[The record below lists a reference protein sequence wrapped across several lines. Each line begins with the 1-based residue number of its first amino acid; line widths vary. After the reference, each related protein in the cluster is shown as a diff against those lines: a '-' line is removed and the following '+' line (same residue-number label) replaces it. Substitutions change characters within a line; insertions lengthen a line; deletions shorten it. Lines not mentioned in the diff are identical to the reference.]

1 MSDEQ
6 FTELSRILM
15 AQIGVQAAGFRVCA
29 ALLAERQ
36 SPGADGF
43 ARGAALFDQ
52 GIAEVVA
59 AFQLDLKSQLQD

>member
-1 MSDEQ
+1 MSEKQ
-6 FTELSRILM
+6 FAELSRMIM

-36 SPGADGF
+36 SPGAEGF
-43 ARGAALFDQ
+43 ARGAELFDQ

-59 AFQLDLKSQLQD
+59 AFQLDLKSPRQD